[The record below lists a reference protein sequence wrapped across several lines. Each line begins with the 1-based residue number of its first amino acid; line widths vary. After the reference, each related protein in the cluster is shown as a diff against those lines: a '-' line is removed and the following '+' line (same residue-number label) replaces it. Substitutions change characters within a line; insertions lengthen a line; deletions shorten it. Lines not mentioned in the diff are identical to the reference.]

1 MEKQFAK
8 NVEGL
13 QQALW
18 NLSDKLEIPEYED
31 TEATDE
37 FVKKLATSPS
47 CTIVALKE
55 LAKVKG
61 VIAAGKNKDERIRT
75 LINFKINKA
84 EDDED
89 E

>member
-1 MEKQFAK
+1 MP
-8 NVEGL
+8 
-13 QQALW
+13 
-18 NLSDKLEIPEYED
+18 DKLEIPEYED

-55 LAKVKG
+55 LAKVNG
-61 VIAAGKNKDERIRT
+61 VSAAGKNKDERIRT
-75 LINFKINKA
+75 LINFMIDKA
-84 EDDED
+84 DGDED